1 MNLTAL
7 RELAKRTLVD
17 YEIASRHTEAGA
29 TLVTLARALLA
40 ALDVVEAAER
50 IAEFRGQTLLG
61 PDHDKEATRIYSTGA
76 NRAFEECAGI
86 ASAALARFKEVS
98 DE

>member
-40 ALDVVEAAER
+40 ALDVVEEAGHHHGR
-50 IAEFRGQTLLG
+50 MYPVSKCNLG
-61 PDHDKEATRIYSTGA
+61 KCPLCD
-76 NRAFEECAGI
+76 
-86 ASAALARFKEVS
+86 ALACFKEVS